1 MYSYIYYC
9 GQHFWDFIYLWKFIT
24 SVLLQRTK
32 ITTTKPTISCENN
45 LVGNKQRL
53 PARSHC
59 CFASFKCVAYVCM
72 SLCMYVCLCVFKS
85 MRVGAGKINFFQISF
100 KRKWKWHFRC
110 QSGLALSGFPLGFS
124 VFSEF
129 WRQRNVFSYKCP
141 LTTVYKRQMH

>member
-32 ITTTKPTISCENN
+32 TTATTTIISCENN

-59 CFASFKCVAYVCM
+59 CFASFKWLAYVCM

-110 QSGLALSGFPLGFS
+110 QSVLALSGFPLGFG

-129 WRQRNVFSYKCP
+129 
-141 LTTVYKRQMH
+141 LTPTQCFLLQMPINNCI